1 MVSLEDVTVK
11 FTWDVWQ
18 NLNNAQKML
27 YRNVM
32 LGTYSSLLSLGQCI
46 PKPELIFKL
55 EEGEEPWTVEEPA
68 NKTLPVFCGVDAII
82 ETNQKNQERHLW
94 HVTSNGHNKAN
105 EGAEG
110 LENTFYLYS
119 MNISSSVEM
128 ESLED
133 VTVKFTWEEWQ
144 NLNNAQK
151 MLYRNVMLE
160 TYSSLLSLGQ
170 YIPKPELIFKLEEGE
185 EPWTAEE
192 PANKTLPG
200 LQSSQV
206 PLELYPGF
214 QDYSHGS
221 FYSPTCKRHLV
232 PFRPNDK
239 RRGRKNAQIEA
250 TVLPVHTPATPS
262 SSVES
267 SSKVESRKG
276 RNISRN
282 VHHKTAVHWDIE
294 EPEAQASTSRE
305 KPQIKIKVS
314 AKRADSAS
322 SEEEEEKSTLRRV
335 KVAPKKNGKRSNTL
349 KKLCR
354 KGTLPLTDDVEGSNF
369 IDETC
374 TEKTKNKREVNLE
387 EEVPPVPECQDS
399 ATLPMDKDKA
409 PVKMERSR
417 NHRSVLAILRKFS
430 RKRTVAPIEVER
442 PQVLPGT
449 SRETTHA
456 TTEVVPKNPDAAPSA
471 GGQGE
476 TPVGIEKV
484 ATKKRRRSM
493 YYRIS

>member
-1 MVSLEDVTVK
+1 MQMLKLEKQMASLWKK
-11 FTWDVWQ
+11 FQEQEEYLRAEKRRIFQRSELVQ
-18 NLNNAQKML
+18 
-27 YRNVM
+27 
-32 LGTYSSLLSLGQCI
+32 LSLMTQGMK
-46 PKPELIFKL
+46 PKLSAHPN
-55 EEGEEPWTVEEPA
+55 T
-68 NKTLPVFCGVDAII
+68 
-82 ETNQKNQERHLW
+82 
-94 HVTSNGHNKAN
+94 
-105 EGAEG
+105 G
-110 LENTFYLYS
+110 L
-119 MNISSSVEM
+119 
-128 ESLED
+128 
-133 VTVKFTWEEWQ
+133 
-144 NLNNAQK
+144 
-151 MLYRNVMLE
+151 
-160 TYSSLLSLGQ
+160 
-170 YIPKPELIFKLEEGE
+170 
-185 EPWTAEE
+185 TARF
-192 PANKTLPG
+192 
-200 LQSSQV
+200 SC
-206 PLELYPGF
+206 F
-214 QDYSHGS
+214 Q
-221 FYSPTCKRHLV
+221 
-232 PFRPNDK
+232 
-239 RRGRKNAQIEA
+239 
-250 TVLPVHTPATPS
+250 VLPVHTPATPS

-322 SEEEEEKSTLRRV
+322 SEEDEEKSPLRRV
-335 KVAPKKNGKRSNTL
+335 KVAPKKNGKRSDTL

-354 KGTLPLTDDVEGSNF
+354 KRTLPLTDDVEGSNF

-374 TEKTKNKREVNLE
+374 TEKPQNKTEVNL

-417 NHRSVLAILRKFS
+417 NRRSVLAILRKFS
-430 RKRTVAPIEVER
+430 RKRTVAPLEVER

-449 SRETTHA
+449 SRETAHA
-456 TTEVVPKNPDAAPSA
+456 TTEVVPKNPDAVPSA